1 MSDSQK
7 SAEGSLHT
15 HENVYLNIYVCVSIG
30 VCLYHFYTFK
40 YRYLER

>member
-15 HENVYLNIYVCVSIG
+15 HENVYLNIHVCVSIG
-30 VCLYHFYTFK
+30 VFASFLYI
-40 YRYLER
+40 